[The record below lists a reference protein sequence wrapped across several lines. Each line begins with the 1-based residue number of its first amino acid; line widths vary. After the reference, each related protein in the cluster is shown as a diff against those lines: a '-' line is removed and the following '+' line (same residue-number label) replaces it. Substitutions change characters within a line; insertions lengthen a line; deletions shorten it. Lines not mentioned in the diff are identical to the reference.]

1 MISVRFLS
9 GTRTEAPLW
18 NFFLR
23 TFSFFKEKVEKKRGF
38 LNFFAYLCYVDEEMG
53 KVVLFLKF
61 PQSFIEEVK
70 YRNKIDDVISSYV
83 NLKRAGSNYQGVCPF
98 HSEKTPSFTVFPNTE
113 TFHCFGCG
121 AGGDVISFIMR
132 AENLEY
138 PDAIAFLAKRIGLA
152 LPDTDDGTKT
162 VSRSRY
168 YDMNREAARF
178 FNRCLSLP
186 EAKAARDYLA
196 QRGLSAAAIKRFGL
210 GFAPDSFDALR
221 KHMHKLGYADE
232 ELKTA
237 FLCGKSERTGNYFDY
252 FRGRIIF
259 PIIDHFSNVVAFGG
273 RAIGDGKP
281 KYLNSSDTPVFKKSK
296 NLFALNFARNAC
308 SEFLILCEGY
318 MDVIA
323 VNMAGFPNAVAT
335 LGTALTT
342 DQARMM
348 AKYTKKVILSYDS
361 DDAGVA
367 AAKRAIP
374 MLTDAGLEVKM
385 LRLQGAKDPDEFIRK
400 YGATRFKTL
409 LDDSQSKLDYLC
421 DSVLNRYNIL
431 IPEEKMKAA
440 AELCEMISGIYSDV
454 EREIYIV
461 RVSERLSVDPK
472 NMKRDVERAMKK
484 KQREETAEMRRKVV
498 ADTLGY
504 GDRINR
510 DFVKNARAARAE
522 EAILGILLLRPEFIA
537 DVQKGRIALCADD
550 FFTEFG
556 KRVFNALIS
565 CETHF
570 ELGMLSE
577 SFTQDEVSRIV
588 KMQVDRDQLSKNDLS
603 VLEDHIRTLKS
614 ESADMPD
621 GDTLDDI
628 QNLINRKKK

>member
-1 MISVRFLS
+1 M
-9 GTRTEAPLW
+9 
-18 NFFLR
+18 
-23 TFSFFKEKVEKKRGF
+23 
-38 LNFFAYLCYVDEEMG
+38 
-53 KVVLFLKF
+53 KF

-70 YRNKIDDVISSYV
+70 YRNKIDDVIASYV
-83 NLKRAGSNYQGVCPF
+83 NLRRAGSNYQGLCPF

-121 AGGDVISFIMR
+121 AGGDVISFVMR

-138 PDAIAFLAKRIGLA
+138 PDAIEFLAKRAGLA
-152 LPDTDDGTKT
+152 MPEDEGGEKT

-168 YDMNREAARF
+168 YEMNREAARF

-186 EAKAARDYLA
+186 EAKEARDYLTK
-196 QRGLSAAAIKRFGL
+196 RGLSNAAVKRFGL
-210 GFAPDSFDALR
+210 GFAPNSFDALR
-221 KHMHKLGYADE
+221 NHMHKLGYHDE

-259 PIIDHFSNVVAFGG
+259 PIIDHFSNVVGFGG
-273 RAIGDGKP
+273 RALGDAKP

-296 NLFALNFARNAC
+296 QLFALNFARNAC
-308 SEFLILCEGY
+308 ADSLILCEGY

-342 DQARMM
+342 DQARIM

-361 DDAGVA
+361 DEAGVA

-374 MLTDAGLEVKM
+374 ILTDAGLEVKM
-385 LRLQGAKDPDEFIRK
+385 LRIEGAKDPDEFIKK

-409 LDDSQSKLDYLC
+409 LDDSQGKLDYLC
-421 DSVLNRYNIL
+421 DSVLHKYNIL
-431 IPEEKMKAA
+431 IPEEKLKAA
-440 AELCEMISGIYSDV
+440 AELCEMLSGIYSDV
-454 EREIYIV
+454 EREIYIM
-461 RVSERLSVDPK
+461 RVSERLSVDPQ
-472 NMKRDVERAMKK
+472 NMKRDVERMMRKK
-484 KQREETAEMRRKVV
+484 RKEENAEFKRKIVS
-498 ADTLGY
+498 DTLGY
-504 GDRINR
+504 GDRVNR

-522 EAILGILLLRPEFIA
+522 EAILGILLLRPELMRDIK
-537 DVQKGRIALCADD
+537 QGRVALSSSD
-550 FFTEFG
+550 FLTDFG
-556 KRVFNALIS
+556 KRVFDAFMAF
-565 CETHF
+565 EGHF
-570 ELGMLSE
+570 DIGMLLE
-577 SFTQDEVSRIV
+577 DFTQDEISRIV
-588 KMQVDRDQLSKNDLS
+588 KMQVDRSKLTKNDLS

-614 ESADMPD
+614 ESTENSVS
-621 GDTLDDI
+621 DTLEDI

>member
-1 MISVRFLS
+1 MR
-9 GTRTEAPLW
+9 
-18 NFFLR
+18 
-23 TFSFFKEKVEKKRGF
+23 
-38 LNFFAYLCYVDEEMG
+38 
-53 KVVLFLKF
+53 F

-70 YRNKIDDVISSYV
+70 YRNKIEDVIASYV
-83 NLKRAGSNYQGVCPF
+83 NLRRAGSNYQGLCPF

-121 AGGDVISFIMR
+121 AGGDVISFTMR

-138 PDAIAFLAKRIGLA
+138 PDAIEFLAKRAGLA
-152 LPDTDDGTKT
+152 MPEDEGGEKT
-162 VSRSRY
+162 ISRSRY
-168 YDMNREAARF
+168 YEMNREAARF

-186 EAKAARDYLA
+186 EAKEARDYLA
-196 QRGLSAAAIKRFGL
+196 KRGLSNAAVKRFGL
-210 GFAPDSFDALR
+210 GFAPNSFDALR
-221 KHMHKLGYADE
+221 NHMHKLGYHDE

-259 PIIDHFSNVVAFGG
+259 PIIDHFSNVVGFGG
-273 RAIGDGKP
+273 RALGDAKP

-296 NLFALNFARNAC
+296 QLFALNFARNAC
-308 SEFLILCEGY
+308 ADSLILCEGY

-342 DQARMM
+342 DQARIM

-361 DDAGVA
+361 DEAGVA

-374 MLTDAGLEVKM
+374 ILTDVGLEVKM
-385 LRLQGAKDPDEFIRK
+385 LRIEGAKDPDEFIKK

-421 DSVLNRYNIL
+421 DSVLHKYNIL
-431 IPEEKMKAA
+431 IPEEKLKAA
-440 AELCEMISGIYSDV
+440 AELCEMLSGIYSDV
-454 EREIYIV
+454 EREIYII
-461 RVSERLSVDPK
+461 RVSEKLSINPQ
-472 NMKRDVERAMKK
+472 NMKNDVERVMRKK
-484 KQREETAEMRRKVV
+484 RKEESAEFKRKIVS
-498 ADTLGY
+498 DTLGY
-504 GDRINR
+504 GDRVNR

-522 EAILGILLLRPEFIA
+522 EAILGILLLRPELMRDIK
-537 DVQKGRIALCADD
+537 QGRVALSSSD
-550 FFTEFG
+550 FLTDFG
-556 KRVFNALIS
+556 KRVFDAFMEFEGHFDIGLLA
-565 CETHF
+565 ET
-570 ELGMLSE
+570 
-577 SFTQDEVSRIV
+577 FTPDEISRIV
-588 KMQVDRDQLSKNDLS
+588 KMQIDRSKLTKNDLS

-614 ESADMPD
+614 ESADKTSS
-621 GDTLDDI
+621 DTLEDI